1 MSERKG
7 KIFGVGKRPFVNVGS
22 RVNQDGERFGRG
34 QGRGEGVPS
43 RRTRPSS
50 GRSATPEKHRVGRGF
65 RVFSILCRDDSY
77 DDEIMVVACRRASF
91 QLLHDEGEMRSQ
103 REPLSTVCG
112 HVRPARDTYQDP
124 NRCSSS
130 SSRRRR
136 LSALRERSCWVRV
149 TMIVARPRVSWAG
162 CSPCLDRKGR

>member
-1 MSERKG
+1 MG
-7 KIFGVGKRPFVNVGS
+7 K
-22 RVNQDGERFGRG
+22 RFGRG

-91 QLLHDEGEMRSQ
+91 QLLHDEERDAARVSLSLRCAGTCDR
-103 REPLSTVCG
+103 REIRTRTQSG
-112 HVRPARDTYQDP
+112 
-124 NRCSSS
+124 
-130 SSRRRR
+130 
-136 LSALRERSCWVRV
+136 
-149 TMIVARPRVSWAG
+149 ARPPQADDGGCPPCANGAAG
-162 CSPCLDRKGR
+162 SV